1 MVGGLCG
8 ILSTRKGYLTRFVRA
23 LYLFQKQP
31 LLLLLLRPRRLLHPH
46 PSQKQRQ
53 NPKQEG
59 LLGEGLDA
67 KLNLQCRW
75 CLSIDVYSDLFSR

>member
-8 ILSTRKGYLTRFVRA
+8 ILSTRKGYLMRFVRA

-31 LLLLLLRPRRLLHPH
+31 LQLQLPPRRLQH

-67 KLNLQCRW
+67 KLNLQCRR
-75 CLSIDVYSDLFSR
+75 CLSIDVYSDLFPC